1 MNPSTKMLGDESG
14 ASAVEFAIVAPV
26 FIMILFTM
34 IGYGIYFSAALSVEQ
49 MAADAARYSV
59 AGLTQDERSALAQD
73 YIATVTL
80 DDPLIER
87 SRLDVKVGPDP
98 AAPQQFTVSL
108 SYDASAL
115 PIWNLFSFTLPSTR
129 IERFATI
136 RIGGA

>member
-1 MNPSTKMLGDESG
+1 MIILRDFTNSRRG
-14 ASAVEFAIVAPV
+14 ASAVEFAIVAPLFMV
-26 FIMILFTM
+26 VLFTM

-49 MAADAARYSV
+49 IAADAARYSV
-59 AGLTQDERSALAQD
+59 AGLTPTERASLAQH
-73 YIATVTL
+73 YIDTVTF

-87 SRLDVKVGPDP
+87 DRLEVSVGPDP
-98 AAPQQFTVSL
+98 KAPQQFTVSL

-115 PIWNLFSFTLPSTR
+115 PIWNLLSFTMPSKR

>member
-26 FIMILFTM
+26 FVLILFTM

-59 AGLTQDERSALAQD
+59 AGLTQDERNALAQD

-87 SRLDVKVGPDP
+87 DRLDVKVGPDP

-115 PIWNLFSFTLPSTR
+115 PIWNLFSFTMPSTQ
-129 IERFATI
+129 IKRFATI
-136 RIGGA
+136 RIGGV